1 MKKVLLLHGYNGI
14 PQIFHW
20 LKQELENIEYTV
32 IMPALHKKMYDI
44 IYGKK
49 KLRVLRMSYKEN

>member
-1 MKKVLLLHGYNGI
+1 MKKVLLLHGNNGI

-32 IMPALHKKMYDI
+32 IMPALPTQEDVRYNIWKKEI
-44 IYGKK
+44 ESIKN
-49 KLRVLRMSYKEN
+49 E